1 MARWSGAF
9 WGGDTCRDW
18 MKHRNYIKRIRM
30 AAYGGM
36 GWGRRMQIVDPE
48 KTD

>member
-1 MARWSGAF
+1 
-9 WGGDTCRDW
+9 